1 MVYLK
6 VSYLDETSYRKDR
19 NMAAIGRLVVG
30 IFVIFSAT
38 AFALAVEN
46 AKSDTNEINFFEYT
60 RDPFMPPDTMA
71 EITDVN
77 SQISLTG
84 IITSHNENK
93 ALINDQILP
102 VGSRIGKFRI
112 KEILKDTVI
121 ITDGKEEIKL
131 EVKQ

>member
-1 MVYLK
+1 
-6 VSYLDETSYRKDR
+6 
-19 NMAAIGRLVVG
+19 MAAIGRLVVG